1 MGASAISPGPNSGNW
16 CGPVATVAAQGGT
29 ATVRTAAGVVAAAA
43 PSPSAERASG
53 MGDPAPRKTA
63 WGKGTG
69 KVEGTLAEMPVWA
82 RTAKFAVAAATSSS
96 DAASACV
103 RPSRASPAPS
113 RCPQLA
119 KLSGPAPCEAGG
131 WLRAALPVP
140 ASAPAVDLVKLVG
153 RMTLLPP
160 RRWLH
165 PSLLPV
171 SQTGPSPRVG
181 PRTSSPWPTSAS
193 TGHTR

>member
-1 MGASAISPGPNSGNW
+1 MGAISPRPNSDNW

-29 ATVRTAAGVVAAAA
+29 ATVRTAAGIVAAAA
-43 PSPSAERASG
+43 PSPSAARASG
-53 MGDPAPRKTA
+53 MGGAAPRKTA

-69 KVEGTLAEMPVWA
+69 KVEGTLAELMWA
-82 RTAKFAVAAATSSS
+82 RTAKFAVAAATASS

-119 KLSGPAPCEAGG
+119 TLSGPAPCEAGG
-131 WLRAALPVP
+131 WLRAAVSVP

-153 RMTLLPP
+153 MMTLLP

-171 SQTGPSPRVG
+171 SQTGPSPRG
-181 PRTSSPWPTSAS
+181 RPRTRSPWPTSAS